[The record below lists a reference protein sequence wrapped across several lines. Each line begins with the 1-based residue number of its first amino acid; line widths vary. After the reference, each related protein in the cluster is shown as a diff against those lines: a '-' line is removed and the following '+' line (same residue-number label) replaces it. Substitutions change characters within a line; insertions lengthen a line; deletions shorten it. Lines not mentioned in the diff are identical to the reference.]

1 MTNTAPLP
9 RDRELEIPL
18 AILRL
23 STAFFL
29 MVWAL
34 DKIFGTGRAMQTFS
48 KYYAVVD
55 SNTLIVAFGIVQLII
70 IALFATGLFKTFSYG
85 AVLAMHAVSTVAS
98 YWRYLDPLAR
108 PNILFWAAIPVL
120 AGMILLFVLRR
131 RDRFLSLGE

>member
-1 MTNTAPLP
+1 MTTTPTS
-9 RDRELEIPL
+9 DRELEITL

-29 MVWAL
+29 AIWAL
-34 DKIFGTGRAMQTFS
+34 DKILGTGRAMQTFS

-55 SNTLIVAFGIVQLII
+55 SSTLIIAFGIIQLII

-85 AVLAMHAVSTVAS
+85 AVLAMHAVSTIAS
-98 YWRYLDPLAR
+98 YPRYLDPLAR

-120 AGMILLFVLRR
+120 AGMLLLFVLRR
-131 RDRFLSLGE
+131 RDRFLSLRV